1 MGTSPPSLRASWKRP
16 RFLVLWLAL
25 GRSFM
30 FLSFNKE
37 IGTNLH
43 FVRCT
48 FIFLCV
54 ELYSLP
60 HFKAQCSSQDA
71 VAKVTRQSSSSPQI
85 PVHYLTCT
93 PRWWEKAWLCEWLL
107 VQPRKTQPPPPR
119 RATRSHNAYFFQS
132 CDANNNAFRSTSRD
146 VLCTTYCCCLK
157 LLNILC

>member
-30 FLSFNKE
+30 FLFFNKE

-93 PRWWEKAWLCEWLL
+93 PRWGEKAWLCEWLL
-107 VQPRKTQPPPPR
+107 VQPRKTQPLPPVGQPEVIMLIFFNR
-119 RATRSHNAYFFQS
+119 VTLIIMLSEALRATY
-132 CDANNNAFRSTSRD
+132 C
-146 VLCTTYCCCLK
+146 VLLTVAA
-157 LLNILC
+157 